1 MKQTRSNNGWVIT
14 GVNPLTE
21 LREVI
26 STEMLWDVAVSKAT
40 TNHTHINV
48 QVIRYNPQEINNQ
61 GIIKQQSL
69 TFGDNHRLDVSE
81 EGVIYCDGLTCAAWT
96 DTASRCDNCPIPPT
110 KM

>member
-1 MKQTRSNNGWVIT
+1 MKRITTNHGWVIT

-48 QVIRYNPQEINNQ
+48 QVIRYNPQEINKQ
-61 GIIKQQSL
+61 GIVKQQSL
-69 TFGDNHRLDVSE
+69 TFGDNPRIVTTE
-81 EGVIYCDGLTCAAWT
+81 EGVVYCDGLTCCTWMNKS
-96 DTASRCDNCPIPPT
+96 SRCDNCPITPS
-110 KM
+110 K